1 MNNPGEFEKEGER
14 GTNKTRL
21 WNAEGTNMY
30 CPNNRRTITKEQLSC
45 QQSCE
50 DDLNCVGISFSNA
63 DNESTSKLCYICIDD
78 NLTTGANNFAFY
90 PKPFVEYDYATEY
103 FIGK

>member
-1 MNNPGEFEKEGER
+1 
-14 GTNKTRL
+14 
-21 WNAEGTNMY
+21 MY

-103 FIGK
+103 FIGKQDKISNKLVLNVDYYPCITTGYRPI

>member
-1 MNNPGEFEKEGER
+1 
-14 GTNKTRL
+14 
-21 WNAEGTNMY
+21 MY

-103 FIGK
+103 FIGKQDKISNKLVLNVDKTYPCITAGYRPI